1 MKGSKKRR
9 EEKKDFIDIVLLRK
23 HSVHIKL
30 RGPPAWAGCAVKTS
44 SELLYINCVFSSGCV
59 YPARKPVLG
68 LATEAVV
75 KAVLDSVSYCEKLVL
90 KEMLEIKKFR
100 HFIYMKNSKIL
111 SIPKERK
118 QKVLQRTMIVTR
130 GNIPLSL

>member
-1 MKGSKKRR
+1 M
-9 EEKKDFIDIVLLRK
+9 
-23 HSVHIKL
+23 
-30 RGPPAWAGCAVKTS
+30 
-44 SELLYINCVFSSGCV
+44 CVN
-59 YPARKPVLG
+59 PARKPVLG

-75 KAVLDSVSYCEKLVL
+75 KAVLDSFSYCEKLIL
-90 KEMLEIKKFR
+90 KEMLEIKKLR